1 MIIHRAHK
9 IKLSKLSSQQKS
21 YLLTSAGAS
30 RFAYNWGLAEWKK
43 RYEDYTQ
50 GKTKTPPNA
59 YDLRKLFNARR
70 KIENPSNYDEL
81 TWEQQREY
89 FHWVTNV
96 SKCIPQQALI
106 NLGTAYQRFFKKT
119 AKAPRFK
126 RKGQDDS
133 FYVDNENAKVIKK
146 EVNGTTC
153 FYLSLPKID
162 NDFLL
167 TEEPRFQ
174 GKLLSVTVSRHGES
188 WYAALSYELEIPDP
202 VVDKKRATTKIGID
216 LGIKHFAVMVD
227 HGEVTFEEEGP
238 KALKRL
244 LGRLRLLNR
253 RLSKKVKCSKNFE
266 KAKLKISALHFRIS
280 NIRKDFQHKLS
291 TDIVQHYHQV
301 GMETLN
307 VKGMLKNHKL
317 SRHISDAGWY
327 QFKMMIKYKLL
338 ARGGIL
344 VEADQFFASTKTM
357 SCCDVK
363 LEHVTLSDRT
373 LTCPSCGIVHD
384 RDINSARNL
393 RDIG

>member
-9 IKLSKLSSQQKS
+9 IKLTKLSSEQKT
-21 YLLTSAGAS
+21 YLLRSAGAS

-43 RYEDYTQ
+43 QYEAYTQ
-50 GKTKTPPNA
+50 GKTKIRPNA
-59 YDLRKLFNARR
+59 YDLRKLFNARK
-70 KIENPSNYDEL
+70 KIENPSHYDEL

-126 RKGQDDS
+126 LKGKDDS
-133 FYVDNENAKVIKK
+133 FYIDNENAKIIKK
-146 EVNGTTC
+146 EVNGATC
-153 FYLSLPKID
+153 YYLSLPKID
-162 NDFLL
+162 EDFRLI
-167 TEEPRFQ
+167 EEPRFQ

-216 LGIKHFAVMVD
+216 LGIKNFAVMVD
-227 HGEVTFEEEGP
+227 NGEMTFEEEGP

-253 RLSKKVKCSKNFE
+253 RLSKKVKCSKNFK
-266 KAKLKISALHFRIS
+266 KAKLKISALHFKIA

-291 TDIVQHYHQV
+291 TEIVQHYHMV

-317 SRHISDAGWY
+317 SRHISDAAWY
-327 QFKMMIKYKLL
+327 QFKTMMEYKLEE
-338 ARGGIL
+338 RGGHM
-344 VEADQFFASTKTM
+344 VEANQFFASTKTM
-357 SCCDVK
+357 SCCGSK
-363 LEHVTLSDRT
+363 LENVTLNDRT
-373 LTCPSCGIVHD
+373 LTCPSCGMVHD
-384 RDINSARNL
+384 RDTNAARNL
-393 RDIG
+393 MLLC

>member
-9 IKLSKLSSQQKS
+9 IKLTKLSSQQKS

-50 GKTKTPPNA
+50 GKTKTLPNA
-59 YDLRKLFNARR
+59 YDLRKLFNSRK

-89 FHWVTNV
+89 FHWVMNV

-133 FYVDNENAKVIKK
+133 FYIDNEKAKIIKK

-253 RLSKKVKCSKNFE
+253 RLSKKVKQSRNFE

-280 NIRKDFQHKLS
+280 NIRKDFHYRALGSHRSAFHKES
-291 TDIVQHYHQV
+291 YT
-301 GMETLN
+301 T
-307 VKGMLKNHKL
+307 
-317 SRHISDAGWY
+317 
-327 QFKMMIKYKLL
+327 
-338 ARGGIL
+338 
-344 VEADQFFASTKTM
+344 
-357 SCCDVK
+357 
-363 LEHVTLSDRT
+363 
-373 LTCPSCGIVHD
+373 
-384 RDINSARNL
+384 
-393 RDIG
+393 

>member
-9 IKLSKLSSQQKS
+9 IKLTKLSSQQKS

-50 GKTKTPPNA
+50 GKTKTLPNA
-59 YDLRKLFNARR
+59 YDLRKLFNARK
-70 KIENPSNYDEL
+70 KIENPSNYYEL

-126 RKGQDDS
+126 LKGKDDS
-133 FYVDNENAKVIKK
+133 FYIDNEKAKIIKK

-253 RLSKKVKCSKNFE
+253 RLSKKVKQSRNFE

-291 TDIVQHYHQV
+291 TDIVKHYHQV

-307 VKGMLKNHKL
+307 VKGMLKNHNYRTSKDVLIAPL
-317 SRHISDAGWY
+317 S
-327 QFKMMIKYKLL
+327 
-338 ARGGIL
+338 
-344 VEADQFFASTKTM
+344 
-357 SCCDVK
+357 
-363 LEHVTLSDRT
+363 
-373 LTCPSCGIVHD
+373 
-384 RDINSARNL
+384 
-393 RDIG
+393 

>member
-9 IKLSKLSSQQKS
+9 IKLTKLSSQQKS

-59 YDLRKLFNARR
+59 YDLRKLFNARK

-89 FHWVTNV
+89 FHWVMNV

-126 RKGQDDS
+126 LKGQDDS
-133 FYVDNENAKVIKK
+133 FYIDNEKAKIINK

-162 NDFLL
+162 HDFLL

-291 TDIVQHYHQV
+291 TDIVKHYHQV

-327 QFKMMIKYKLL
+327 QFKMMMKYKLE